1 MPITLFR
8 LVFAGALSVCVVPMR
23 AAAADAPTIGQIFGS
38 TPTVAKPYDEA
49 FRQGLRE
56 LGYIDGKNIKVVSRY
71 ANGDASLFPALV
83 DELIK
88 LKVDVI
94 LATPTAV
101 REAARL
107 TQTIPIVCPS
117 RAEPVTEGLVAS
129 LSRPGGN
136 VTGLSQQGWEADPKR
151 LQLAMEIVPNL
162 RRFGLLFDARDSSE
176 VAAAEHLERL
186 GRERGVTVRA
196 LPLLG
201 SEDINPTLR
210 SIEKERLQVLLVRSQ
225 PLLLLHRDSIL
236 KYAGERLPVLSE
248 GRDMAETG
256 AVLTYSPDFFQM
268 WRRSA
273 VYVDKILK
281 GAKPNELPIEQPT
294 KFDLIINLKA
304 AKRLGLTIPAD
315 VLVQATDVIR

>member
-1 MPITLFR
+1 VLNILLR
-8 LVFAGALSVCVVPMR
+8 LVVTCALLTCAVPLR
-23 AAAADAPTIGQIFGS
+23 TAAADAPTIGQIFGS
-38 TPTVAKPYDEA
+38 TPIVAKPYDEA

-56 LGYIDGKNIKVVSRY
+56 LGYIDGKNIKVISRY
-71 ANGDASLFPALV
+71 ANGDASLFPSLL

-117 RAEPVTEGLVAS
+117 RAEPVTEGLVTS

-162 RRFGLLFDARDSSE
+162 RRFGLLFDARDASE
-176 VAAAEHLERL
+176 VAAAEHLGKL
-186 GRERGVTVRA
+186 GRERGVAVRA
-196 LPLLG
+196 LPLYG

-210 SIEKERLQVLLVRSQ
+210 SIDKERLQALLVRSQ

-236 KYAGERLPVLSE
+236 KYGGAIAGPERGAGHGGDGSRANVLARLLSDVE
-248 GRDMAETG
+248 AERC
-256 AVLTYSPDFFQM
+256 V
-268 WRRSA
+268 R
-273 VYVDKILK
+273 
-281 GAKPNELPIEQPT
+281 
-294 KFDLIINLKA
+294 
-304 AKRLGLTIPAD
+304 
-315 VLVQATDVIR
+315 

>member
-1 MPITLFR
+1 MLFR
-8 LVFAGALSVCVVPMR
+8 LLVTCALLAAAVPVG

-56 LGYIDGKNIKVVSRY
+56 LGYVEGQNIKVISRY
-71 ANGDASLFPALV
+71 ANGDAALFPSLV

-107 TQTIPIVCPS
+107 TQSIPIVCPS
-117 RAEPVTEGLVAS
+117 RGEPVTEGLVTS

-136 VTGLSQQGWEADPKR
+136 VTGLSQQGWEADAKR
-151 LQLAMEIVPNL
+151 LQLATEIVPNL
-162 RRFGLLFDARDSSE
+162 TRFGFLFDARDPSE
-176 VAAAEHLERL
+176 VSAAEHLEKL

-196 LPLLG
+196 LPVRG
-201 SEDINPTLR
+201 SEDIKATLR
-210 SIEKERLQVLLVRSQ
+210 SIEKERIQAMLVRSQ

-268 WRRSA
+268 WKRSA

-281 GAKPNELPIEQPT
+281 GSKPSELPIEQPT
-294 KFDLIINLKA
+294 KFDLII
-304 AKRLGLTIPAD
+304 TH
-315 VLVQATDVIR
+315 